1 MCPQAT
7 AAATRALRESS
18 MNLNPEVDGT
28 IIKVPVPK
36 WVSLWR
42 TRRQTRRRPENIFAP
57 FSTFCLSL
65 LFFSHSPLFFFWYS
79 SIFLL
84 HSAPCSK
91 LTGLLTFACTCIE
104 TPGVTTWGLGQS
116 LSLSPGQIKQ
126 PDTKQ
131 SVTHSL
137 NRSACVYKVCFFTYT
152 HVHVRLSAWML
163 SCGYVHAL
171 SWVCVCAWSSRCYS
185 GRGGTRESDCFSPC
199 NQSRHAP
206 SLHLH
211 FQREGASWLALE
223 SVIRPYCLQ

>member
-65 LFFSHSPLFFFWYS
+65 LLFFFWYS

-84 HSAPCSK
+84 HSSPCSK

-137 NRSACVYKVCFFTYT
+137 NRSACVYKVCFFYIYT
-152 HVHVRLSAWML
+152 RARASQCMNAVLWLCACIIMSVCVRMEQQVLFWQRRDTRVRLLFPLQSVSARSKPTFAFPKRRRFL
-163 SCGYVHAL
+163 IGP
-171 SWVCVCAWSSRCYS
+171 
-185 GRGGTRESDCFSPC
+185 GIG
-199 NQSRHAP
+199 N
-206 SLHLH
+206 
-211 FQREGASWLALE
+211 
-223 SVIRPYCLQ
+223 